1 MFQEMVCSEKDGWC
15 IITMT
20 DRCRDIMYKYTER
33 LLSTDLDEA
42 VQESF
47 HHRKFKPSCAGVFFC
62 AD

>member
-1 MFQEMVCSEKDGWC
+1 MCVFQETVCSEKDGWC

-47 HHRKFKPSCAGVFFC
+47 HHRKF
-62 AD
+62 